1 MEIKYTNKELDK
13 RTIYKHTRAAG
24 ISLKDVDDGVKI
36 VPVEICIY
44 EDSNSRGDKVTITS
58 IVADD
63 GKHYV
68 TNSQIFRKE
77 LEYIIDLM
85 KDGDFAVI
93 VRKAVSKAGRTFVT
107 CELA

>member
-13 RTIYKHTRAAG
+13 RSIYKHTRAAG
-24 ISLKDVDDGVKI
+24 ISLKDVEDGLKI
-36 VPVEICIY
+36 APAEICIY
-44 EDSNSRGDKVTITS
+44 EDNNSRGDNVTITS

-68 TNSQIFRKE
+68 TNSQFFREE

-85 KDGDFAVI
+85 AGDDFAVI
-93 VRKAVSKAGRTFVT
+93 VKKAVSKGGRTFVT